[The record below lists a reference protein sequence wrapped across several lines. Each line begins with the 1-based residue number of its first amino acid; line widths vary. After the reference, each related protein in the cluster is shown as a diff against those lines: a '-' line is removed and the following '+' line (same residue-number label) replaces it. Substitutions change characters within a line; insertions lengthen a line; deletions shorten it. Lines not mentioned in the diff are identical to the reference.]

1 MVESI
6 ATLGLC
12 KGLAKELR
20 TEALGLRPFRWMPPV
35 ETADFDAP
43 AAAMPIGIKEG

>member
-20 TEALGLRPFRWMPPV
+20 TEALSLRPFRWELAV
-35 ETADFDAP
+35 EPEDYDAP
-43 AAAMPIGIKEG
+43 AAAMPIATGEG